1 MHLQRLTSYAAPI
14 ILAALVVTVG
24 SWATSA
30 ADEQFNW
37 RTYSYPEYGF
47 AVMFPIEAPTITT
60 IEGSG
65 TAQHIWFVRAP
76 GIVFQINVAE
86 ATQENHELA
95 SVDAICDAMR
105 QKMMSV
111 DGVVR
116 VYRVFQTQS
125 PACEIAYDTDYDET
139 ISVRLHIVGSRF
151 YQTFVR
157 GPRGYDSSADAMR
170 FQDSFS
176 LLSP

>member
-1 MHLQRLTSYAAPI
+1 MHFKRLTSYAAPI
-14 ILAALVVTVG
+14 IFAALVVTVG
-24 SWATSA
+24 GWATSA

-47 AVMFPIEAPTITT
+47 TVMFPIEAPTITT
-60 IEGSG
+60 ILGSG
-65 TAQHIWFVRAP
+65 TPEHRWIVHPP
-76 GIVFQINVAE
+76 GIVFQVNAAE
-86 ATQENHELA
+86 AKQENHGLA
-95 SVDAICDAMR
+95 SVGAICDAMR

-125 PACEIAYDTDYDET
+125 PACEIVYDTDYDET
-139 ISVRLHIVGSRF
+139 ISVRLHIAGSRF

-170 FQDSFS
+170 FQDSFGV
-176 LLSP
+176 LSP